1 MFVSVRRYQD
11 VASLAAL
18 VREIEMEF
26 VPRLKR
32 MPGFIAYYAVEEGEA
47 VLTTISVFSTPEMAE
62 ESNAAAAAWMRERD
76 PAQPLV
82 PSEFA
87 SGRLAVVE
95 PAIRG

>member
-11 VASLAAL
+11 VPSLETL

-32 MPGFIAYYAVEEGEA
+32 TPGFIAYYAVDEGDG
-47 VLTTISVFSTPEMAE
+47 VLTTISVFSTPAMAE
-62 ESNAAAAAWMRERD
+62 ESNATAAAWMRHRHPDRSLE
-76 PAQPLV
+76 